1 MIWFNVSPRITKHL
15 LKLDHIYMF
24 MLYTSTMKYYVDP
37 RKIITYGDMVTCIVR
52 EIRSEMRNTKVRQ
65 LWMLNIWVMR
75 PTATQNFIFIC
86 WFQICWNF
94 WGSTNTSVDNSAF
107 KCYFLTFFISNL
119 ALNTR
124 STSWFSSA
132 EVTTIGVA
140 GSFILYA
147 VMADLWYISKK
158 MLCFFDWDKIIK
170 SCQNGLAFWY
180 WYSG

>member
-1 MIWFNVSPRITKHL
+1 MLHICKTSYLHANFREDTSFSAVFNGIESWIQCRLLRFSSYMIWFDVCPRITKHL
-15 LKLDHIYMF
+15 LKLDHIY

-94 WGSTNTSVDNSAF
+94 WGSTITSVDNSAF
-107 KCYFLTFFISNL
+107 KCYFLTFFISQVQQSHSLIN
-119 ALNTR
+119 NQ
-124 STSWFSSA
+124 
-132 EVTTIGVA
+132 I
-140 GSFILYA
+140 
-147 VMADLWYISKK
+147 
-158 MLCFFDWDKIIK
+158 
-170 SCQNGLAFWY
+170 
-180 WYSG
+180 

>member
-15 LKLDHIYMF
+15 LKLDHIY

-94 WGSTNTSVDNSAF
+94 WGSTITSVDNSAF

-119 ALNTR
+119 LSNTLIPKRR
-124 STSWFSSA
+124 SHYNRCYWQLAGQSYLYNSSFNYCCC
-132 EVTTIGVA
+132 
-140 GSFILYA
+140 S
-147 VMADLWYISKK
+147 LWVLTY
-158 MLCFFDWDKIIK
+158 
-170 SCQNGLAFWY
+170 NN
-180 WYSG
+180 